1 MTTLTK
7 TTWGI
12 DQAHSEITFKVK
24 HLMISNVKGNFA
36 KFEGTVQSDDN
47 NFSNA
52 NINFSMDASS
62 ITTGDTQRDT
72 HLKSG
77 DSFDAE
83 NHPSISFKSESFSK
97 TGDDIY
103 ALNGQLTMKGVSKPV
118 KLNVEFGGMMKDPW
132 GQEKAGFTLSGKIN
146 RKDWGLNWNT
156 ALETGGVLVSEEV
169 QIAAEIQLV
178 KK

>member
-1 MTTLTK
+1 MQTSISVWML
-7 TTWGI
+7 
-12 DQAHSEITFKVK
+12 QA
-24 HLMISNVKGNFA
+24 LLP
-36 KFEGTVQSDDN
+36 
-47 NFSNA
+47 
-52 NINFSMDASS
+52 
-62 ITTGDTQRDT
+62 GDTQRDT

-77 DSFDAE
+77 DFLMQKIILLFHLSQRVF
-83 NHPSISFKSESFSK
+83 K

-156 ALETGGVLVSEEV
+156 ALETGGVLVGRSADCCRNSVGEEV
-169 QIAAEIQLV
+169 KNI
-178 KK
+178 

>member
-77 DSFDAE
+77 DFFDAE
-83 NHPSISFKSESFSK
+83 NHPSISFKSENFSK
-97 TGDDIY
+97 TGDDNY

-156 ALETGGVLVSEEV
+156 ALETGGVLVSEDV

>member
-36 KFEGTVQSDDN
+36 KFEGTLQSDES
-47 NFSNA
+47 NFNNA

-62 ITTGDTQRDT
+62 ITTGDAQRDT

-77 DSFDAE
+77 DFFDAE
-83 NHPSISFKSESFSK
+83 KHPSISFKSENFSK
-97 TGDDIY
+97 TGDDTY
-103 ALNGQLTMKGVSKPV
+103 ALNGQLTMKGISKPV
-118 KLNVEFGGMMKDPW
+118 KLIAEFGGMMKDPW

-169 QIAAEIQLV
+169 KIAAEIQLV